1 MQWNRK
7 ELSVLASSNCTIC
20 QGFGVRRERHGEP
33 VPCGCALR
41 SIFRACHARFR
52 ACVMRGK
59 HKGPANFDRAPGARG
74 YKGTWGRKEEEFTA
88 DFVIVARRNLDAW
101 QYQLFRFQYLLGA
114 DPNLVRKRLGLQRG
128 AYFHAMYRIEEH
140 LGQTYTELQPY
151 ALYPTKDYFSFRSRT
166 PVEPCDPR
174 TVIMPSAAAQHATR
188 QATFKLSQ
196 MIPLAV

>member
-7 ELSVLASSNCTIC
+7 ELSVLASSNCAIC
-20 QGFGVRRERHGEP
+20 DGSGVRRERHGEP
-33 VPCGCALR
+33 IPCGCSLR

-52 ACVMRGK
+52 DCVMRGK

-114 DPNLVRKRLGLQRG
+114 DANLVRKRLGLQRG
-128 AYFHAMYRIEEH
+128 AYFHAMY
-140 LGQTYTELQPY
+140 
-151 ALYPTKDYFSFRSRT
+151 PTKEYFSFRSRT

-174 TVIMPSAAAQHATR
+174 TVIMPSAAAQHAAR
-188 QATFKLSQ
+188 AATFKLSQ